1 MTLPFSISSMFPQ
14 VKDPKKTEVKK
25 NRKDNP
31 NPTIKNTKMFI
42 LTQFF
47 IQNVPLLINQTI
59 LINAINSHEVKFIW
73 VVHEP
78 STLWIRNN
86 LIIK

>member
-31 NPTIKNTKMFI
+31 NPTVKNTKMSI

-47 IQNVPLLINQTI
+47 IKIQNL
-59 LINAINSHEVKFIW
+59 
-73 VVHEP
+73 
-78 STLWIRNN
+78 STLLESYIPQF
-86 LIIK
+86 

>member
-1 MTLPFSISSMFPQ
+1 MALPFSISSMFPQ

-31 NPTIKNTKMFI
+31 NPTIKNTKMSI

-47 IQNVPLLINQTI
+47 IQNLSLLLENYIPL
-59 LINAINSHEVKFIW
+59 F
-73 VVHEP
+73 
-78 STLWIRNN
+78 
-86 LIIK
+86 